1 LRSSSN
7 TASKAED
14 ASRIRPVWL
23 GVSTPW
29 NSIAR
34 ALWLLRS
41 LSCRDA
47 LSRSGFRGYGRSVL
61 ALLWT
66 IIGTTRSL
74 FSTQREVALENL
86 ALRQQV
92 AVLIRTRGGRRLRL
106 GLWDR
111 AFWLVLSQR
120 WKSWREFWRLLSRR
134 R

>member
-1 LRSSSN
+1 
-7 TASKAED
+7 
-14 ASRIRPVWL
+14 
-23 GVSTPW
+23 
-29 NSIAR
+29 
-34 ALWLLRS
+34 
-41 LSCRDA
+41 
-47 LSRSGFRGYGRSVL
+47 VL